1 MVALKLMLESCV
13 IARFSLDGVKEDVQ
27 PGLGGGWG
35 GCWVVPAAY
44 SSKNNHIGN
53 KFDWVVENPEEINLM
68 LFNWHVT
75 LFLRH
80 NDVQLL
86 NFEFFTK
93 FS

>member
-1 MVALKLMLESCV
+1 M
-13 IARFSLDGVKEDVQ
+13 
-27 PGLGGGWG
+27 
-35 GCWVVPAAY
+35 PAAY

>member
-1 MVALKLMLESCV
+1 M
-13 IARFSLDGVKEDVQ
+13 
-27 PGLGGGWG
+27 
-35 GCWVVPAAY
+35 PAAY
-44 SSKNNHIGN
+44 SSKNNDIEN